1 MDAPIAKAPPDLGDI
16 DDGGGERCRL
26 LIRHRWMAVAVTG
39 EPHKTTGAA
48 LGQIKPLDDLPNGL
62 ALDLWG

>member
-1 MDAPIAKAPPDLGDI
+1 
-16 DDGGGERCRL
+16 
-26 LIRHRWMAVAVTG
+26 MAVAVTG